1 MSLPPPPD
9 NLDLTESRVPEIV
22 AALATTWAIATICVP
37 LRFFARRL
45 KGYPLWIDDWLAL
58 FSLAC
63 TSVGVW
69 VIIGYVVPHGIG
81 KHIWVAPAQAM
92 KVWEIGLFI
101 GEITYSLTL
110 CTVKWSILAFYWR
123 IFGSTYLIR
132 APIWTLLGLVT
143 AWCIAVLG
151 IIIFQCSPPRAL
163 WEQFDPVNPMPPDE
177 FVCGVDTNK
186 FFYGVSIPNI
196 ITDIFIILLPLP
208 SVIKLQ
214 LPILQKVAI
223 VFIFTLGVFVT
234 IISIIRLV
242 FILNLDLKSPDVT
255 WNISNSLIWSSVEVN
270 IAIVCSGCLPSLK
283 PLYSIALNGIVNSAV
298 RSSDLKSGPANTL
311 DRHPR
316 PGLYDPG
323 YSHSSAHVVVTNGSS
338 NCVDDER
345 SLVRLDERD
354 SNSFNSDL
362 GSGHELA
369 NLGHANGIAITTD
382 SILQGH
388 AAV

>member
-9 NLDLTESRVPEIV
+9 NLDLTESRIPEIV

-58 FSLAC
+58 FSLVCA
-63 TSVGVW
+63 SVAVW
-69 VIIGYVVPHGIG
+69 VIIGYVVPHGTG

-92 KVWEIGLFI
+92 KVWAIGIFI
-101 GEITYSLTL
+101 GEIAYSLTL
-110 CTVKWSILAFYWR
+110 SAVKWSILAFYWR

-132 APIWTLLGLVT
+132 VPIWTLLGLVT

-151 IIIFQCSPPRAL
+151 VIIFQCSPPRAL
-163 WEQFDPVNPMPPDE
+163 WERFDPVSPMPPDE
-177 FVCGVDTNK
+177 FVCDIDANK
-186 FFYGVSIPNI
+186 FFYGNSIPSI

-208 SVIKLQ
+208 SIIKLQ
-214 LPILQKVAI
+214 LPILQKVAV
-223 VFIFTLGVFVT
+223 VFIFTLGAFVT

-255 WNISNSLIWSSVEVN
+255 WNITNTLIWSYVETN
-270 IAIVCSGCLPSLK
+270 IAIVCCRLPSLK
-283 PLYSIALNGIVNSAV
+283 PLYSIALNGILNSAA
-298 RSSDLKSGPANTL
+298 RSSDLKSGNANTL
-311 DRHPR
+311 DRHR
-316 PGLYDPG
+316 QPGLCDPG
-323 YSHSSAHVVVTNGSS
+323 YSHSSTQVVATNGSS

-354 SNSFNSDL
+354 LNSFNGDL

-369 NLGHANGIAITTD
+369 NVSHANGIAITAD
-382 SILQGH
+382 FILQGH